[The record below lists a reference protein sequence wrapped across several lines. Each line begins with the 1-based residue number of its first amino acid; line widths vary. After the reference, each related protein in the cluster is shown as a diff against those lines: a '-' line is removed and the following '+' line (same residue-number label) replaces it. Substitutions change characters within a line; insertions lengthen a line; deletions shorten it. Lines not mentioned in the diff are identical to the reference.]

1 MIRRG
6 GLVAVTLV
14 VSSTMVACGGFGDD
28 AAPPSTVVPTTTA
41 VATTTSPD
49 APTTSEEYSSIPTT
63 PTTNA
68 YPPPYID
75 HVTWVQTEVGASL
88 QIYPTPNGR
97 KTYDAAGADEA
108 WREVLADAPDADTPG
123 MRAQF
128 DCHWNF
134 ARAVAP
140 DKPSWNIEP
149 SRPVVTDQVMFE
161 TRCNPGAP
169 EE

>member
-1 MIRRG
+1 M
-6 GLVAVTLV
+6 
-14 VSSTMVACGGFGDD
+14 S
-28 AAPPSTVVPTTTA
+28 
-41 VATTTSPD
+41 
-49 APTTSEEYSSIPTT
+49 
-63 PTTNA
+63 TTNA
-68 YPPPYID
+68 YPPPYVD
-75 HVTWVQTEVGASL
+75 HVEWVQTAVGPSL
-88 QIYPTPNGR
+88 QIYPTAAGR
-97 KTYDAAGADEA
+97 RTVDDGGADEA

-134 ARAVAP
+134 ARAVEP

-149 SRPVVTDQVMFE
+149 SRPVVTDQQMIE